1 MKRKI
6 LISISAITGSLAIV
20 GSGFASWYFS
30 EDTLQLDQ
38 NVSTH
43 VTNLVDGIGT
53 LTDNNK
59 DQKIY
64 IVLDQGGYA
73 NKDDATKGIK
83 FVDVSSGTISDS
95 NLGTA
100 VDSLSATYTLSAG
113 GVNDLLNTGYGHI
126 SYAIQLILNSE
137 ASNYLKFVSDYEN
150 LIEGPTG
157 GTKWVSDDHIIYM
170 GTIDF
175 EKDVAVDQTFKFP
188 TATVSEVN
196 NMLVYKSKPSDKTKY
211 DAMKSALNGQDILS
225 VQYTITIY

>member
-30 EDTLQLDQ
+30 EDILQLDQ

-100 VDSLSATYTLSAG
+100 VDSLSATYTLSKD
-113 GVNDLLNTGYGHI
+113 GVNDLLNIGYT
-126 SYAIQLILNSE
+126 SVTFNAQM
-137 ASNYLKFVSDYEN
+137 YLSTAATTYLDFATDYEN
-150 LIEGPTG
+150 LIKGPTG
-157 GTKWVSDDHIIYM
+157 AWTMISGGHMVY
-170 GTIDF
+170 GVTITLQKDQAIDQKF
-175 EKDVAVDQTFKFP
+175 EFP
-188 TATVSEVN
+188 TATVKEAN
-196 NMLVYKSKPSDKTKY
+196 NMLVYKTKPTDKTKY
-211 DAMKSALNGQDILS
+211 ETMKTALSGQEILT
-225 VQYTITIY
+225 VQYAATIH